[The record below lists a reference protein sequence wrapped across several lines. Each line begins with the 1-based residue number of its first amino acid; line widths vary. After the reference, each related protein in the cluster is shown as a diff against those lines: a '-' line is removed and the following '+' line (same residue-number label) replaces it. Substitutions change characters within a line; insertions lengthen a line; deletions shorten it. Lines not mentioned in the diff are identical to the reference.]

1 MENRRSSRSQSG
13 GKGPAAGGRR
23 LPPRGGQPPRD
34 GRGDARA
41 GSSRN
46 DGPGRTGFW
55 KDGNDRVRH
64 EGRGGP
70 RSGTRNDQRGPRGRG
85 GSSDRGRYEP
95 DAAVLPKLTSDLQLT
110 DGRFRAHFL
119 SNSLSP
125 SATPTP
131 RKLREIVFRVISRR
145 VKAGRFLDLGCACG
159 TMGLEAVS
167 RGAMLV
173 TMVERSA
180 RIRSFLEKN
189 VLELGIKSGHAEVV
203 DAEIAAFLKQAE
215 KKRRRWD
222 LVFLGTCSEDTE
234 PEILSFLRRGVPIT
248 NGGLFLIEHE
258 KDREMPESLG
268 RLRRWRL
275 IKNESASMTIFER
288 P

>member
-1 MENRRSSRSQSG
+1 
-13 GKGPAAGGRR
+13 
-23 LPPRGGQPPRD
+23 
-34 GRGDARA
+34 
-41 GSSRN
+41 
-46 DGPGRTGFW
+46 
-55 KDGNDRVRH
+55 
-64 EGRGGP
+64 
-70 RSGTRNDQRGPRGRG
+70 
-85 GSSDRGRYEP
+85 
-95 DAAVLPKLTSDLQLT
+95 
-110 DGRFRAHFL
+110 
-119 SNSLSP
+119 
-125 SATPTP
+125 
-131 RKLREIVFRVISRR
+131 
-145 VKAGRFLDLGCACG
+145 
-159 TMGLEAVS
+159 MGLEAVS

-268 RLRRWRL
+268 RLRRWRV